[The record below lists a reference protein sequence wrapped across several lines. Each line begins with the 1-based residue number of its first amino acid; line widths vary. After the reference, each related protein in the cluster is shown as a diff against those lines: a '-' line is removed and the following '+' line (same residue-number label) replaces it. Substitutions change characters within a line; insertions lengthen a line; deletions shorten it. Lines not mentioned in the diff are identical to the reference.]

1 MSRKEFST
9 RTKAKAFHRAG
20 GNCDGCGGR
29 LYVGKFAYD
38 HDNPDGLTG
47 DPTLENCRVLCTACH
62 SVKTTT
68 QDVPRIAKAKR
79 REAKHIGAKAPRNPM
94 PGSKHSRWRKRMDG
108 TVERRDD

>member
-20 GNCDGCGGR
+20 GNCESCTCR
-29 LYVGKFAYD
+29 LSVGKFHYD

-47 DPTLENCRVLCTACH
+47 EPTLENCRVLCTACH

-79 REAKHIGAKAPRNPM
+79 NEARHIGAKTSRNPM
-94 PGSKHSRWRKRMDG
+94 PGSKGSRWKKKMSGKVVLR
-108 TVERRDD
+108 